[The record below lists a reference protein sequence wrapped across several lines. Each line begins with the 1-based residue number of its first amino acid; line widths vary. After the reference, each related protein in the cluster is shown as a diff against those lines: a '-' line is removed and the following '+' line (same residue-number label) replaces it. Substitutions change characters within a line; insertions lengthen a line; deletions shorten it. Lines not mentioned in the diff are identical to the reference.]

1 MNFREYLKENK
12 TENLKKAKDLL
23 DFYVKKFNN
32 NEKKVRQEI
41 LDNIV
46 NSKYSRSSNAF
57 VDMMWDVFKAKY
69 PS

>member
-1 MNFREYLKENK
+1 MRYKEYLKENK